1 MRLLMLQLTIPK
13 VSLQLVR
20 DVESGLECDSANI
33 PVNPAARPTDV
44 G

>member
-1 MRLLMLQLTIPK
+1 MRLLMLQLPIRK
-13 VSLQLVR
+13 VSLRLAR
-20 DVESGLECDSANI
+20 DVENGLERDPANI